1 MQKRETWWWNTTV
14 QEAIAKKKR
23 MFKKWQQSKAQED
36 HAVYKATKGEAKRTV
51 AVETARA
58 AQDLF
63 EKLDTREGE
72 KAIYRLAKSRDQA
85 TKDNYQGYFVKA
97 QDGTL
102 LMKTEENI
110 SRWAEYYRDLLNKA
124 RQHIDGRN
132 EPLTEG
138 PLHQVTC
145 EEVDRQLK
153 KMKNGKSC
161 GPDGIP
167 TEALKCLGDWGVR
180 QLTKIF
186 NAIMQSGKMP
196 DEWRESTITPIY
208 KDKGDH
214 MNCSNY
220 RGIKLLSH
228 TMKLWERIID
238 QRLRDIVTISDGQ
251 FGFKSGVGTTDTI
264 FVIRTLC
271 EKYREGNKPLDMVF
285 VDLEKAYDTVPREV
299 LWRCMRKRYIP
310 EVHIRL
316 VQDMYQGA
324 TTCVKSKRGTSEHF
338 EVGIGLHQGS
348 ALSPFLFIMLVDT
361 ISQDVRNELPWELLY
376 ADDLAIIDI
385 TSTDTQNRLESWQK
399 VLTDNGLKIN
409 VAKTEH
415 LSTREN
421 PLPIELNGEE
431 LKNVDHF
438 KYLGSVI
445 DKDGTIDSDVDLRV
459 QAAWSSWRK
468 LTRVLDDRK
477 IPLRLKAKIYETI
490 IRPALT
496 YGSECWAMKVTN
508 KRKIATTEMRM
519 LRGILGVSRR
529 DHM

>member
-1 MQKRETWWWNTTV
+1 
-14 QEAIAKKKR
+14 
-23 MFKKWQQSKAQED
+23 
-36 HAVYKATKGEAKRTV
+36 
-51 AVETARA
+51 
-58 AQDLF
+58 
-63 EKLDTREGE
+63 
-72 KAIYRLAKSRDQA
+72 
-85 TKDNYQGYFVKA
+85 
-97 QDGTL
+97 
-102 LMKTEENI
+102 
-110 SRWAEYYRDLLNKA
+110 
-124 RQHIDGRN
+124 
-132 EPLTEG
+132 
-138 PLHQVTC
+138 
-145 EEVDRQLK
+145 
-153 KMKNGKSC
+153 MKNGKSC
-161 GPDGIP
+161 GPDGIH
-167 TEALKCLGDWGVR
+167 TEALKHLGDWGVR

-214 MNCSNY
+214 TNCSNY
-220 RGIKLLSH
+220 RGIKLLRH
-228 TMKLWERIID
+228 TMKLCERILD
-238 QRLRDIVTISDGQ
+238 QRLKDIVTISDGQ
-251 FGFKSGVGTTDTI
+251 FGFKSGVGTTNAI
-264 FVIRTLC
+264 FVIRTMC

-285 VDLEKAYDTVPREV
+285 VDLENAYDAVPREV
-299 LWRCMRKRYIP
+299 LWRCMRERYIP
-310 EVHIRL
+310 EVYIRL

-324 TTCVKSKRGTSEHF
+324 ITCMKSKLGTSEHF
-338 EVGIGLHQGS
+338 KVGIGLHQGS

-376 ADDLAIIDI
+376 ADYLAIIDV
-385 TSTDTQNRLESWQK
+385 TSTDTQNKLESWQK
-399 VLTDNGLKIN
+399 VSTDNGLKIN
-409 VAKTEH
+409 VAKTEQ

-421 PLPIELNGEE
+421 TLPIELNGEE

-445 DKDGTIDSDVDLRV
+445 DKDGTIDRDVDLRV

-468 LTRVLDDRK
+468 LTGVLYDRK

-529 DHM
+529 DHIRNEEIRRILHLSPIDEVMRSGRLRWFGHVQRRDATNVTRRVMEVAIPGTRRRGRPKKTRHQQMKEDMAGVGVTQDVTLDRKEWRRTRPTPTR